1 MQVRAVE
8 NGDLGAILAITN
20 DAILN
25 STAIYEYEPRTR
37 AQQQAWLDARARDGW
52 PVFVAT
58 DGEAIA
64 GFATFGP
71 FRDKPGYASTVEH
84 SVYVAGNRQGAGVG
98 KALMAALLAEA
109 QRRRLHAMV
118 GGIDASN
125 QRSLQFHRAL
135 GFTEVGRLPEVAWKF
150 GRWLDLIFMQKLL

>member
-1 MQVRAVE
+1 MHVRAVE
-8 NGDLGAILAITN
+8 DGDLEAILAITN

-37 AQQQAWLDARARDGW
+37 AQQQAWLDVRAESGW
-52 PVFVAT
+52 PVFVAV
-58 DGEAIA
+58 DDESIA

-84 SVYVAGNRQGAGVG
+84 SVYVASSRQGAGVG

-109 QRRRLHAMV
+109 RERRLHAMV

-125 QRSLQFHRAL
+125 APSLEFHRAL
-135 GFTEVGRLPEVAWKF
+135 GFEEVGRLPEVAWKF